1 MSDTVQISLNFRFT
15 VVPPKS
21 RFANVLYAS
30 VLSRFAYVLGL
41 FPVLISSNQWQ
52 KERGICMRI
61 SLSCIMA
68 EGTKYIHS
76 QRSFR
81 FLSGTT

>member
-1 MSDTVQISLNFRFT
+1 MSDTANISLNFRFT

-21 RFANVLYAS
+21 RFANVLFAS

-61 SLSCIMA
+61 ALSCIMA

-81 FLSGTT
+81 FVSGTT